1 MISWFKMNINFTI
14 GLGFLEFCCHFV
26 AMVCYIGAGKGF
38 MEGHKIDDGFL
49 PLFFGLIYTT
59 IGAHL

>member
-1 MISWFKMNINFTI
+1 MNINFSI

-26 AMVCYIGAGKGF
+26 AMVCYIGCGF
-38 MEGHKIDDGFL
+38 SMQPKIDTSGWIVSAL
-49 PLFFGLIYTT
+49 LLLGMFFTT